1 MTIFLQKFVSLRD
14 IIVHFGDDHNISVP
28 ASSITNE
35 YDSDGLPI
43 LSTIV
48 ITIPPLLVVRR
59 PDFTV
64 DVSMTHDGQGRPGA
78 TRVRGCF
85 WYFPIFS
92 PNVLLPTNFFLFMH
106 LCQCFVF
113 QYEDPNLVIVDY
125 ASPQST
131 SIQGQ
136 TTIELG
142 LARVPAILGQLT
154 NLRLQVHARE
164 MHV

>member
-1 MTIFLQKFVSLRD
+1 MTVKDVQGPRGYED
-14 IIVHFGDDHNISVP
+14 AFG
-28 ASSITNE
+28 
-35 YDSDGLPI
+35 
-43 LSTIV
+43 LSQ
-48 ITIPPLLVVRR
+48 L
-59 PDFTV
+59 
-64 DVSMTHDGQGRPGA
+64 
-78 TRVRGCF
+78 
-85 WYFPIFS
+85 FS

>member
-1 MTIFLQKFVSLRD
+1 
-14 IIVHFGDDHNISVP
+14 
-28 ASSITNE
+28 
-35 YDSDGLPI
+35 
-43 LSTIV
+43 
-48 ITIPPLLVVRR
+48 
-59 PDFTV
+59 
-64 DVSMTHDGQGRPGA
+64 
-78 TRVRGCF
+78 
-85 WYFPIFS
+85 
-92 PNVLLPTNFFLFMH
+92 MH